1 MDRTEERN
9 GGTGA
14 EKDSAPVPARLSPRF
29 LPEDPKEAERVFNS
43 LPIKDQIDLLL
54 QSHGKERLHYLSL
67 VKNPEQL
74 VQRLPELEVFLTVK
88 EIGDKDAIP
97 FIAIT
102 TPEQFQFLLDLDFW
116 KKDELDPA
124 KILHWMEVLLEC
136 GEKKIAQFIQSTD
149 LEFIAL
155 LLKKFLRVSTLE
167 GEPLEVEEIV
177 PPFTLDNYYF
187 VHFVEKETRA
197 VLERFLKIFSLIEPG
212 GYQKLMEALVWELDS
227 ELEEGE
233 FRIRNARLSEYGFP
247 DFEESLEIYRFVNPD
262 ALLSKGTTPPAVR
275 QKEGEKSLPTFYL
288 AYVGEGPFFSAA
300 LAKIADPEERDRL
313 KIEMTVLSNRA
324 MVAEAIDL
332 SRFEEIERITKKV
345 VHYLNFGLQYLSGR
359 EEARSVE
366 ILRSLPLQKIF
377 QAGVSLTFL
386 VEREAEGLLRGS
398 WFNWDRGNLVF
409 LDPPYLE
416 RFEGLLKKRPSLDRN
431 GRSEDFKDL
440 RDLEESEDFIKGV
453 EAAVLFLEKQL
464 NLSPVSLKDL
474 DLKGCHPEDWRG
486 ITLSTLFLTAFSNRV
501 LKGSF
506 RFEAIDKAKLRDLFS
521 RIFDRNE
528 EGKGVVRMEIREG
541 LRDWFD
547 SIEGDESRQN
557 HLRAFGDFCLDLL
570 EEQFGKI
577 PPGEEIDP
585 RFVKGLLISAGDRS

>member
-1 MDRTEERN
+1 M
-9 GGTGA
+9 
-14 EKDSAPVPARLSPRF
+14 
-29 LPEDPKEAERVFNS
+29 
-43 LPIKDQIDLLL
+43 
-54 QSHGKERLHYLSL
+54 
-67 VKNPEQL
+67 
-74 VQRLPELEVFLTVK
+74 K

-247 DFEESLEIYRFVNPD
+247 DFEEALEIYRFIRPD
-262 ALLSKGTTPPAVR
+262 SLLLKKAAPPVSK
-275 QKEGEKSLPTFYL
+275 QEEGDKNRPTFYL
-288 AYVGEGPFFSAA
+288 TFLNESPFFSAVIA
-300 LAKIADPEERDRL
+300 QIADPGEQDRL
-313 KIEMTVLSNRA
+313 KIEMTALSNRA
-324 MVAEAIDL
+324 LVAEATDL
-332 SRFEEIERITKKV
+332 SRFEEIERIAKKV
-345 VHYLNFGLQYLSGR
+345 FHYLNLGLQYLSAQ
-359 EEARSVE
+359 EKARALE
-366 ILRSLPLQKIF
+366 ILHSLPLQEIF
-377 QAGVSLTFL
+377 QCGVSLTY
-386 VEREAEGLLRGS
+386 LLRRKAEALLNGH
-398 WFNWDRGNLVF
+398 WFNADRGNLIF

-416 RFEGLLKKRPSLDRN
+416 RFEGILKKRPSQDRN
-431 GRSEDFKDL
+431 GKAEDFKNIQE
-440 RDLEESEDFIKGV
+440 LEETEDFIKRV
-453 EAAVLFLEKQL
+453 ETIVNFLEKHL
-464 NLSPVSLKDL
+464 DVSPGFLKEL
-474 DLKGCHPEDWRG
+474 DLKGCHPGNWRG
-486 ITLSTLFLTAFSNRV
+486 ITLSTLFLTALANQV

-506 RFEAIDKAKLRDLFS
+506 RFEAIEKARLNDLFS
-521 RIFDRNE
+521 RVFDRDRQ
-528 EGKGVVRMEIREG
+528 GKGVIKMEIRNG
-541 LRDWFD
+541 LKNWLD
-547 SIEGDESRQN
+547 SVEDDESSRN
-557 HLRAFGDFCLDLL
+557 HLLAFRDFCLDLL

-577 PPGEEIDP
+577 PSGEEIDP
-585 RFVKGLLISAGDRS
+585 RFVKGLLIHEQ